1 MQIPLRLEEYERFAP
16 TAALSA
22 IVAALLFVD
31 ENGVPFSGLASKI
44 YAPLIASC
52 IALLT
57 RSNMVTI
64 VVGLSVL
71 WLSG

>member
-1 MQIPLRLEEYERFAP
+1 MQIPLRLEEYEKFAP
-16 TAALSA
+16 AAALSE
-22 IVAALLFVD
+22 IVAASLFVD

-44 YAPLIASC
+44 YAALIASC

-57 RSNMVTI
+57 RSILVTI

-71 WLSG
+71 WLLG